1 MNDITIPSAA
11 IEAGARAIHAR
22 YGFTS
27 WEDLG
32 AAEEALECA
41 RAACLAMLAAWPG
54 MDHMTSGAPDAVD
67 CIYLPLPQEA
77 SDEDRLEPK
86 PDFFEVSEKHGP
98 VYAAIVEVWGERCP
112 DFAEGCLCCK
122 AWADYDAR
130 RGAAVQWSPIAPQGE
145 MGVPEMQDI
154 LVCGDSRI
162 GVGWLSEDRWYWVGG
177 ERIDNV
183 THWMLLPPP
192 PSGEPRDDQ

>member
-130 RGAAVQWSPIAPQGE
+130 RGAAVQWSPIEEAPKDNGRVLLFIPPY
-145 MGVPEMQDI
+145 GAGSGHWV
-154 LVCGDSRI
+154 GA
-162 GVGWLSEDRWYWVGG
+162 GWLGHFVINREA
-177 ERIDNV
+177 EP
-183 THWMLLPPP
+183 THFMPLPPP
-192 PSGEPRDDQ
+192 PAGEPRDGE